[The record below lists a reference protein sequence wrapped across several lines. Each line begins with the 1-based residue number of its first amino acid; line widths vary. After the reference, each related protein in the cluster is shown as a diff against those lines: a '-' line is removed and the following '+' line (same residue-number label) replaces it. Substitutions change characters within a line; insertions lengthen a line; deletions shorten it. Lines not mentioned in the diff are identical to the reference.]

1 MIKSILPILCS
12 VLLMYS
18 IIMSNTILQWNCR
31 GLNSNFEELSLLINE
46 YKPVALCLQETF
58 LKDSDKFTLK
68 YHSCYHTASRAG
80 DRVCGGVA
88 VVVNNLQLSPS

>member
-1 MIKSILPILCS
+1 MIKSILPSLCS
-12 VLLMYS
+12 VLLIYTMM
-18 IIMSNTILQWNCR
+18 MSNTILQWNCR

-68 YHSCYHTASRAG
+68 YHSCYHTASQAG
-80 DRVCGGVA
+80 DRVWWGCC
-88 VVVNNLQLSPS
+88 SC